1 MHPVKRFITKN
12 ALIGAN
18 FLVNAIGV
26 PVVDFLAAGI
36 TRLPSMDFEDIAY
49 QKIDP
54 IFIPLA
60 FGIAIG
66 CILLYERPIRD
77 YLNKRFQG
85 LEVTPELERRARR
98 KLLNEPFFLIGLNA
112 IIWIAAAITYPL
124 FFWKMGMGFEMV
136 TSALFFS
143 LQVGLMTVTVA
154 FFVNEFILQRR
165 LAPIF
170 FPRGGLS
177 AIQGTIRIRIRMRLI
192 MFLVAANLIPMISFL
207 RSSWRISLSAV
218 DPGEAFWAM
227 HATILSGAVIFAG
240 GAIWLTFLVSSNLT
254 QPLESMT
261 AALKRIRE
269 GHFNTRV
276 TVVSNDELGYVGDAI
291 NEMAAGLKEREFIK
305 ETFGKYVSSEVR
317 DEVLSRRIPL
327 DGEFKD
333 VTVVFADLRDYTPL
347 VEKTTPRKV
356 VRIINCYFEE
366 MEKAIRAHGGLVV
379 QFIGDEIEAVFG
391 APIALADHAT
401 CAVLAA
407 MQMHAGLEKVNRD
420 LALEGHQPLQHGIG
434 VHSGQVVAAN
444 IGSPS
449 RMSYALVGDT
459 VNVAS
464 RLQGLNKQYGTRI
477 IISAETFNRLS
488 RRIPTQ
494 LLPDTQLKGKAE
506 PMQLFAVVQGG

>member
-1 MHPVKRFITKN
+1 
-12 ALIGAN
+12 
-18 FLVNAIGV
+18 
-26 PVVDFLAAGI
+26 
-36 TRLPSMDFEDIAY
+36 
-49 QKIDP
+49 
-54 IFIPLA
+54 
-60 FGIAIG
+60 
-66 CILLYERPIRD
+66 
-77 YLNKRFQG
+77 
-85 LEVTPELERRARR
+85 
-98 KLLNEPFFLIGLNA
+98 
-112 IIWIAAAITYPL
+112 
-124 FFWKMGMGFEMV
+124 
-136 TSALFFS
+136 
-143 LQVGLMTVTVA
+143 VTVA

-165 LAPIF
+165 LTPIF
-170 FPRGGLS
+170 FPNGGLS
-177 AIQGTIRIRIRMRLI
+177 AIHGTIRIRIRMRLS
-192 MFLVAANLIPMISFL
+192 MFLVAANLIPMVSLL

-227 HATILSGAVIFAG
+227 HATILSGSVIFAG

-254 QPLESMT
+254 RPLESMT

-276 TVVSNDELGYVGDAI
+276 TVVSNDELGYVGDVI

-305 ETFGKYVSSEVR
+305 ETFGKYVSREVR

-333 VTVVFADLRDYTPL
+333 VTVLFADLRDYTPL
-347 VEKTTPRKV
+347 VEKTTPQKV

-366 MEKAIRAHGGLVV
+366 MEKAIRAQGGLVV

-401 CAVLAA
+401 KAVLAA
-407 MQMHAGLEKVNRD
+407 MGMHAGLEKVNRD
-420 LALEGHQPLQHGIG
+420 LAMEGLQPLQHGIG

-494 LLPDTQLKGKAE
+494 LLPDTTLKGKAE
-506 PMQLFAVVQGG
+506 PMQLFAVVQDG